1 MLEEGESRE
10 EPEGK
15 RSSNEVCED
24 EPTERSTLAKRLA
37 RQRNTKRLSQTRR
50 PFLQLSA
57 RQSANAR
64 RRSFR
69 ACGRRR

>member
-24 EPTERSTLAKRLA
+24 EPAASRASAKRLV
-37 RQRNTKRLSQTRR
+37 
-50 PFLQLSA
+50 
-57 RQSANAR
+57 
-64 RRSFR
+64 
-69 ACGRRR
+69 

>member
-24 EPTERSTLAKRLA
+24 EPAERSTSVELLA
-37 RQRNTKRLSQTRR
+37 
-50 PFLQLSA
+50 
-57 RQSANAR
+57 
-64 RRSFR
+64 
-69 ACGRRR
+69 